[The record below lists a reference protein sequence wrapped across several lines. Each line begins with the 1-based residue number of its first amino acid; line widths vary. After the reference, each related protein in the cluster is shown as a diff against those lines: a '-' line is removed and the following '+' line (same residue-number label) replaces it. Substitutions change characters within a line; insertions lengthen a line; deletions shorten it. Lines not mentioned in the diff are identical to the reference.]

1 MAKQP
6 NQTSR
11 SMWYQWDE
19 GCNEWGIKFIN
30 SDGWWDEE
38 AKDGEN
44 GWIIGDKNVNSTDE
58 EDAESIYNK
67 LENEIIPLWE
77 NDKLGWT
84 TMMKNAIAT
93 SSVMTAERM
102 VKEYEEY
109 YNLFSKE

>member
-1 MAKQP
+1 MVWTTI
-6 NQTSR
+6 TS
-11 SMWYQWDE
+11 
-19 GCNEWGIKFIN
+19 N
-30 SDGWWDEE
+30 SGSGGTAPILEQ
-38 AKDGEN
+38 
-44 GWIIGDKNVNSTDE
+44 IVSSSDE

-67 LENEIIPLWE
+67 LENEIIPMWE

-93 SSVMTAERM
+93 SSEMTAERM